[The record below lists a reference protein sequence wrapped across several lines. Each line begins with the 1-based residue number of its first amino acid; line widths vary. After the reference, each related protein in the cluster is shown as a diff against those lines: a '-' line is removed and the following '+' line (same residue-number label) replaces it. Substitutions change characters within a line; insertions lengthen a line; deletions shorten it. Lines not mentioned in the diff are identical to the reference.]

1 MIELFLLL
9 LFFLSI
15 IALLLAEFLLG
26 KEVFFFRKMHGEAE
40 AHRKEGAWGDRL
52 ARATQWLRKGMYTL
66 EISGERSQGMGW
78 RDKRSTVGGGNVPLQ
93 SPVGRG
99 GCHEKRNLRFNFN
112 ASTMWSGDAI
122 SPSHLPLLPKESLL
136 PVVIALNHGSFRSVK
151 ETDLW
156 PRLQLT
162 PRLNKR
168 DGDQR
173 KQSKKKKFQRKWV
186 VGPGKEI

>member
-1 MIELFLLL
+1 M
-9 LFFLSI
+9 
-15 IALLLAEFLLG
+15 LAEFLLG

-136 PVVIALNHGSFRSVK
+136 PVVIALNDGSFRSVK

-173 KQSKKKKFQRKWV
+173 KQSKKKNSKENELSALARKFRKRNRNSIL
-186 VGPGKEI
+186 PPF